1 LADKKS
7 SSVIKIAGHD
17 INKYYLIG
25 GAVALGALII
35 IVPRI
40 VGASGAGQ
48 GGGGIKPGNEP
59 VPQHSV
65 PLYSIIHGYI
75 SSCSPFTWNSTTNAQ
90 WDALAGYCEGAF
102 KNSQYFRGEGRYI
115 ANFSG
120 DIFPKLPFT
129 KGNPSN
135 ATTDENT
142 LAGWIKNGG
151 VYIDYCQYPFS
162 LPDCLVWLPFITP
175 LLPIAEGHWAG
186 FCGDL
191 GVHEFEWINMF
202 TMGSDFDA
210 KSTYTSFPYKYSLVL
225 RGNKPNRSVFLT
237 SDMIS
242 SLSNVPYVQSKI
254 YSMFALR
261 VGNGIYAY
269 SHMNN
274 RAQDFATFLIAVHNR
289 LI

>member
-7 SSVIKIAGHD
+7 SSVVRIAGHD

-35 IVPRI
+35 IVPKI

-48 GGGGIKPGNEP
+48 GGGGIKPGSEP
-59 VPQHSV
+59 VPQHTV
-65 PLYSIIHGYI
+65 PLYSVIHGYV

-102 KNSQYFRGEGRYI
+102 KNSQYFRGEGKYI

-135 ATTDENT
+135 ATTDQNT
-142 LAGWIKNGG
+142 LASWIKGGG

-162 LPDCLVWLPFITP
+162 IPDCLVWI
-175 LLPIAEGHWAG
+175 PIIGPPNVIGEGVFSN
-186 FCGDL
+186 FCNDIGIHEL
-191 GVHEFEWINMF
+191 GWYSIFNQ
-202 TMGSDFDA
+202 GSDFNA
-210 KSTYTSFPYKYSLVL
+210 KKTYVSFPYKYSLVL
-225 RGNKPNRSVFLT
+225 RGNKPNSSIFLT
-237 SDMIS
+237 SDRIA
-242 SLSNVPYVQSKI
+242 SLSNVPYVQSKV
-254 YSMFALR
+254 YSMFAIR
-261 VGNGIYAY
+261 AGNGIYAY
-269 SHMNN
+269 SHANN
-274 RAQDFATFLIAVHNR
+274 SAKDFATFLIAVHNR